1 MALPGPSR
9 YQKQMATRRRTGD
22 ITRLADQYQRNVQA
36 MTGEYEQ
43 AFAQYQAQTKEKM
56 APYEEALGRYS
67 AALPEYEK
75 QAESYRQR
83 ISEYEARVQDYTT
96 KQTQY
101 AGVIRDSSGRP
112 VKFQSFGGTQFVNS
126 LFDPNSTSG
135 GRYVPVKQPNPVNA
149 FFGEEIPVAGRGTE
163 YVVSGGDIGGVKF
176 VKTGSVRDPSTSRT
190 YEQGYL
196 VQKVGDVFSDNPIL
210 SQFEDPGEFTEK
222 FTEAAP
228 VAPESPGAPP
238 EIPEFDVAPFEAR
251 RGQLESEFKREI
263 GERRSARQR
272 AVSRGA
278 ARPLLQGRA

>member
-9 YQKQMATRRRTGD
+9 YQKQAAARRRTGD
-22 ITRLADQYQRNVQA
+22 ITRLAEQYQRNVQA

-43 AFAQYQAQTKEKM
+43 AFSQYQAQTREKL
-56 APYEEALGRYS
+56 APYEEALSQYS

-75 QAESYRQR
+75 QAAAYRQR
-83 ISEYEARVQDYTT
+83 VSEYEARLQDFTT
-96 KQTQY
+96 RQTQY
-101 AGVIRDSSGRP
+101 AGVIRDASGRP
-112 VKFQSFGGTQFVNS
+112 VKFQSFGGTQFVNA

-135 GRYVPVKQPNPVNA
+135 GRYVPVQQPNPVNA
-149 FFGEEIPVAGRGTE
+149 YFGEEIPVGGRGTE
-163 YVVSGGDIGGVKF
+163 YVVSGGDIGGVRF

-190 YEQGYL
+190 YDQGYL
-196 VQKVGDVFSDNPIL
+196 IQQVGGTFPDSPPL
-210 SQFEDPGEFTEK
+210 SQFANPGQFTEK

-228 VAPESPGAPP
+228 TAPKSPGAPP

-251 RGQLESEFKREI
+251 RGQLETEFKREV

-272 AVSRGA
+272 AVSRGG